1 MRDELYIDGKKAD
14 IDSST
19 SISLNYKSNFLS
31 DISKIVSNNS
41 YTIKLPKTANNLRI
55 IECAHIPSAVSNFPY
70 LIHAG
75 TLVRDGVEIIR
86 DANVVLLSV
95 GEQIEIA
102 LSWGNISNF
111 SGILEDDAGLRDL
124 DYGMSQ
130 GTDYVEWKNLES
142 NTAQFPQIDYGYK
155 RSETQVW
162 YHPVVTVKW
171 IIDKIASNYGITF
184 DFPSDISSEMS
195 KMIVPLLSRNDAQRQ
210 IDSNAWLMQCTGNE
224 EVFSR
229 TVNNFRLYRRRFMFG
244 GQFPNYYVDF
254 KNNEPDGPIGFVLGF
269 NPNFRNVKVHI
280 SWSVTIKAHSSVPLA
295 NDINI
300 NIVLFN
306 PANYKSYSTFSP
318 SEKVL
323 VEDNGGVYD
332 VYEFRFDI
340 DEDAE
345 LIDDDQNPYD
355 LSNYLEISTSEY
367 SLIEIDSID
376 AGYMS
381 FSPFSETIDLGVD
394 DKVNSR
400 FYFVPNLPD
409 MKQIDFLK
417 SIASMLGLFA
427 MPSDRFTIKFVP
439 FSTVVENKSNAVDW
453 SNRLVSAYF
462 DKTPQEMTYTLDD
475 FAQHNRFLYKED
487 DSVSGNYDGDIV
499 VDNQTLDYERD
510 AVELP
515 FAASGTRGGV
525 AYIPIYSYNS
535 DAELEYDDN
544 VEPRILV
551 LTEENQGVFKEL
563 DWDTLLDAYYSS
575 YKEIV
580 NKPRVIVEDIR
591 LTSVE
596 LQMLDLSVPVYL
608 SQYGSYWV
616 IISVK
621 TKKNDICEVK
631 LLKM

>member
-1 MRDELYIDGKKAD
+1 MRDELYINGKKAD

-41 YTIKLPKTANNLRI
+41 YTIKLPKTANNLRV

-95 GEQIEIA
+95 GEQIEVA

-111 SGILEDDAGLRDL
+111 DSILEDDAGLRDL
-124 DYGMSQ
+124 SYGMSQ
-130 GTDYVEWKNLES
+130 GTDYVEWKKLES
-142 NTAQFPQIDYGYK
+142 NTAQFPQIEYGYK
-155 RSETQVW
+155 KNETGAW
-162 YHPVVTVKW
+162 YHPVVTAKW
-171 IIDKIASNYGITF
+171 IMDKIASSYGITF

-210 IDSNAWLMQCTGNE
+210 IDSNAWLMQCLGNE
-224 EVFSR
+224 EMSR
-229 TVNNFRLYRRRFMFG
+229 QIDMFTARRRRFLFAS
-244 GQFPNYYVDF
+244 PASNYYVEY
-254 KNNEPDGPIGFVLGF
+254 KYYETGGIGGFTIGF
-269 NPNFRNVKVHI
+269 NPKFRNVKAHI
-280 SWSVTIKAHSSVPLA
+280 TWDVKLKAHSLVPYD
-295 NDINI
+295 NDFAP

-306 PANYKSYSTFSP
+306 PANNKAYATFVP
-318 SEKVL
+318 SEKIL
-323 VEDNGGVYD
+323 IEDKGGNGN
-332 VYEFRFDI
+332 VYEFVFNI
-340 DEDAE
+340 DEDVD
-345 LIDDDQNPYD
+345 LVDDEQNDYD
-355 LSNYLEISTSEY
+355 LSNYLEFSTNEY
-367 SLIEIDSID
+367 IEYNVDSAE
-376 AGYMS
+376 AGAML
-381 FSPFSETIDLGVD
+381 FSPYSGTIDLGVD

-409 MKQIDFLK
+409 IKQIDFLK
-417 SIASMLGLFA
+417 AITSMLGLFA
-427 MPSDRFTIKFVP
+427 IPSDRFTIKFVK
-439 FSTVVENKSNAVDW
+439 FDTVVENKSKAVDW
-453 SNRLVSAYF
+453 SNRLVQAYF
-462 DKTPQEMTYTLDD
+462 DKTPGEITYTLDD

-487 DSVSGNYDGDIV
+487 DTVRRNYDGDIP

-510 AVELP
+510 VVELP

-525 AYIPIYSYNS
+525 AYIPIYSYSS
-535 DAELEYDDN
+535 DAELEYDDS
-544 VEPRILV
+544 VSPRILT
-551 LTEENQGVFKEL
+551 LNESNQGVFTGLE
-563 DWDTLLDAYYSS
+563 WETLLNGHYSS

-591 LTSVE
+591 LTAVE

>member
-1 MRDELYIDGKKAD
+1 MRDELYINGKKAD

-41 YTIKLPKTANNLRI
+41 YTIKLPKTANNLRV

-95 GEQIEIA
+95 GEQIEVA

-111 SGILEDDAGLRDL
+111 DSILEDDAGLRDL
-124 DYGMSQ
+124 SYGMSQ
-130 GTDYVEWKNLES
+130 GTDYVEWKKLES
-142 NTAQFPQIDYGYK
+142 NTAQFPQIEYGYK
-155 RSETQVW
+155 KNETGAW
-162 YHPVVTVKW
+162 YHPVVTAKW
-171 IIDKIASNYGITF
+171 IMDKIASSYGITF

-210 IDSNAWLMQCTGNE
+210 IDSNAWLMQCLGNE
-224 EVFSR
+224 EMSR
-229 TVNNFRLYRRRFMFG
+229 QIDMFTARRRRFLFAS
-244 GQFPNYYVDF
+244 PASNYYVEY
-254 KNNEPDGPIGFVLGF
+254 KYYETGGIGGSTIGF
-269 NPNFRNVKVHI
+269 NPKFRNVKAHI
-280 SWSVTIKAHSSVPLA
+280 TWDVKLKAHSLVPYD
-295 NDINI
+295 NDFAP

-306 PANYKSYSTFSP
+306 PANNKAYATFVP
-318 SEKVL
+318 SEKIL
-323 VEDNGGVYD
+323 IEDKGGNGN
-332 VYEFRFDI
+332 VYEFVFNI
-340 DEDAE
+340 DEDVD
-345 LIDDDQNPYD
+345 LVDDEQNAYD
-355 LSNYLEISTSEY
+355 LSNYLEFSTNEY
-367 SLIEIDSID
+367 IEYNVDSAE
-376 AGYMS
+376 AGAML
-381 FSPFSETIDLGVD
+381 FSPYSGTIDLGVD

-400 FYFVPNLPD
+400 YYFVPNLPD
-409 MKQIDFLK
+409 IKQIDFLK
-417 SIASMLGLFA
+417 AITSMLGLFA
-427 MPSDRFTIKFVP
+427 IPSDRFTIKFVK
-439 FSTVVENKSNAVDW
+439 FDTVVENKSKAVDW
-453 SNRLVSAYF
+453 SNRLVQAYF
-462 DKTPQEMTYTLDD
+462 DKTPGEIAYTLDD

-487 DSVSGNYDGDIV
+487 DTVRRNYDGDIP

-510 AVELP
+510 VVELP

-525 AYIPIYSYNS
+525 AYIPIYSYSS
-535 DAELEYDDN
+535 DAELEYDDS
-544 VEPRILV
+544 VSPRILT
-551 LTEENQGVFKEL
+551 LNESNQGVFTGLE
-563 DWDTLLDAYYSS
+563 WETLLNGHYSS

-591 LTSVE
+591 LTAVE

>member
-55 IECAHIPSAVSNFPY
+55 IECAHIPSAISNFPY

-171 IIDKIASNYGITF
+171 IMDKIASNYGITF

-210 IDSNAWLMQCTGNE
+210 IDSNAWLMQCLGNE
-224 EVFSR
+224 EMSR
-229 TVNNFRLYRRRFMFG
+229 QIDMFTARRRRFLFAS
-244 GQFPNYYVDF
+244 PASNYYVEY
-254 KNNEPDGPIGFVLGF
+254 KYYETGGIGGSTIGF
-269 NPNFRNVKVHI
+269 NPKFRNVKAHI
-280 SWSVTIKAHSSVPLA
+280 TWDVKLKARSFVS
-295 NDINI
+295 NDFEPNI
-300 NIVLFN
+300 TLFN
-306 PANYKSYSTFSP
+306 PANNKAYATFVP
-318 SEKVL
+318 SEKIL
-323 VEDNGGVYD
+323 VEDKGGVGN
-332 VYEFRFDI
+332 VYEFVFNI
-340 DEDAE
+340 DEDVD
-345 LIDDDQNPYD
+345 LVDDEQNAYD
-355 LSNYLEISTSEY
+355 LSNYLEFSTNEY
-367 SLIEIDSID
+367 IAYNVDSAE
-376 AGYMS
+376 AGAML
-381 FSPFSETIDLGVD
+381 FSPYSGTIDLGVD

-409 MKQIDFLK
+409 IKQIDFLK
-417 SIASMLGLFA
+417 AITSMLGLFA
-427 MPSDRFTIKFVP
+427 IPSDRFTIKFVK
-439 FSTVVENKSNAVDW
+439 FDTVVENKSKAVDW
-453 SNRLVSAYF
+453 SNRLVQAYF
-462 DKTPQEMTYTLDD
+462 DKTPGEIAYTLDD

-487 DSVSGNYDGDIV
+487 DTVRRNYDGDIP

-510 AVELP
+510 VVELP

-525 AYIPIYSYNS
+525 AYIPIYSYSS
-535 DAELEYDDN
+535 DAELEYDDS
-544 VEPRILV
+544 VSPRILT
-551 LTEENQGVFKEL
+551 LNESNQGVFTGLEWETML
-563 DWDTLLDAYYSS
+563 NGHYSS

-591 LTSVE
+591 LTAVE

>member
-1 MRDELYIDGKKAD
+1 MRDELYINGKKAD

-95 GEQIEIA
+95 GEQIEVA

-111 SGILEDDAGLRDL
+111 DSILEDDAELRDL
-124 DYGMSQ
+124 SYGMSQ
-130 GTDYVEWKNLES
+130 GTDYVEWKKLES
-142 NTAQFPQIDYGYK
+142 NTSQFPQIEYGYK
-155 RSETQVW
+155 KNETGAW
-162 YHPVVTVKW
+162 YHPVVTAKW
-171 IIDKIASNYGITF
+171 IMDKIASSYGITF

-210 IDSNAWLMQCTGNE
+210 IDSNAWLMQCIGNE
-224 EVFSR
+224 EISR
-229 TVNNFRLYRRRFMFG
+229 QVDMFTARRRRFLFAN
-244 GQFPNYYVDF
+244 PASSYYVEYKF
-254 KNNEPDGPIGFVLGF
+254 YETGGIGGSTIGF
-269 NPNFRNVKVHI
+269 NPKFRNVKAHI
-280 SWSVTIKAHSSVPLA
+280 TWDVKLKAHSLVPYD
-295 NDINI
+295 NDFAP

-306 PANYKSYSTFSP
+306 PANNKAYATFVP
-318 SEKVL
+318 SEKIL
-323 VEDNGGVYD
+323 IEDKGGNGN
-332 VYEFRFDI
+332 VYEFVFNI
-340 DEDAE
+340 DEDVD
-345 LIDDDQNPYD
+345 LVDDEQNAYD
-355 LSNYLEISTSEY
+355 LSNYLEFSTNEY
-367 SLIEIDSID
+367 IAYNVDSAE
-376 AGYMS
+376 AGAML
-381 FSPFSETIDLGVD
+381 FSPYSGTIDLGVD

-409 MKQIDFLK
+409 IKQIDFLK
-417 SIASMLGLFA
+417 AITSMLGLFA
-427 MPSDRFTIKFVP
+427 IPSDRFTIKFVK
-439 FSTVVENKSNAVDW
+439 FDTVVENKSKAVDW
-453 SNRLVSAYF
+453 SNRLVQAYF
-462 DKTPQEMTYTLDD
+462 DKTPGEITYTLDD

-487 DSVSGNYDGDIV
+487 DTVHRNYDGDIP

-510 AVELP
+510 VVELP
-515 FAASGTRGGV
+515 FAASDTRGGV
-525 AYIPIYSYNS
+525 AYIPIYSYSS
-535 DAELEYDDN
+535 DAELEYDDS
-544 VEPRILV
+544 VSPRILT
-551 LTEENQGVFKEL
+551 LNESNQGVFTGLE
-563 DWDTLLDAYYSS
+563 WETLLNGHYSS

-591 LTSVE
+591 LTAVE

>member
-1 MRDELYIDGKKAD
+1 MRDELYINGKKAD

-41 YTIKLPKTANNLRI
+41 YTIKLPKTANNLRV

-95 GEQIEIA
+95 GEQIEVA

-111 SGILEDDAGLRDL
+111 DSILEDDAGLRDL
-124 DYGMSQ
+124 SYGMSQ

-171 IIDKIASNYGITF
+171 IMDKIASNYGITF
-184 DFPSDISSEMS
+184 DFPSDISLKMS

-210 IDSNAWLMQCTGNE
+210 IDSNAWLMQCLGNE
-224 EVFSR
+224 EMSR
-229 TVNNFRLYRRRFMFG
+229 QIDMFTARRRRFLFAS
-244 GQFPNYYVDF
+244 PASNYYVEY
-254 KNNEPDGPIGFVLGF
+254 KYYETGGIVGSTIGF
-269 NPNFRNVKVHI
+269 NPKFRNVKAHI

-367 SLIEIDSID
+367 SLMEIDSID
-376 AGYMS
+376 AGYMF
-381 FSPFSETIDLGVD
+381 FSPFSGTIDLGVD

-400 FYFVPNLPD
+400 YYFVPNLPD
-409 MKQIDFLK
+409 IKQIDFLK
-417 SIASMLGLFA
+417 AITSMLGLFA
-427 MPSDRFTIKFVP
+427 IPSDRFTIKCVKFD
-439 FSTVVENKSNAVDW
+439 TVVENKSKAVDW
-453 SNRLVSAYF
+453 SGRLVQAYF
-462 DKTPQEMTYTLDD
+462 DKTPGEITYTLDD
-475 FAQHNRFLYKED
+475 FAQHNRFMYKED
-487 DSVSGNYDGDIV
+487 DTVHRDYDGDIP

-510 AVELP
+510 VVELP
-515 FAASGTRGGV
+515 FAASDTRGGV
-525 AYIPIYSYNS
+525 AYIPIYSYSS
-535 DAELEYDDN
+535 DAELEYDDS
-544 VEPRILV
+544 VSPRILT
-551 LTEENQGVFKEL
+551 LNESNQGVFTGLE
-563 DWDTLLDAYYSS
+563 WETLLNGHYSS

-591 LTSVE
+591 LTAVE

>member
-1 MRDELYIDGKKAD
+1 MRDELYINGKKAD

-41 YTIKLPKTANNLRI
+41 YTIKLPKTANNLRV

-95 GEQIEIA
+95 GEQIEVA

-111 SGILEDDAGLRDL
+111 DSILEDDAGLRDL
-124 DYGMSQ
+124 SYGMSQ
-130 GTDYVEWKNLES
+130 GTDYVEWKKLES
-142 NTAQFPQIDYGYK
+142 NTAQFPQIEYGYK
-155 RSETQVW
+155 KNETGAW
-162 YHPVVTVKW
+162 YHPVVTAKW
-171 IIDKIASNYGITF
+171 IMDKIASSYGITF

-210 IDSNAWLMQCTGNE
+210 IDSNAWLMQCLGNE
-224 EVFSR
+224 EMSR
-229 TVNNFRLYRRRFMFG
+229 QIDMFTARRRRFLFAS
-244 GQFPNYYVDF
+244 PASNYYVEY
-254 KNNEPDGPIGFVLGF
+254 KYYETGGIGGSTIGF
-269 NPNFRNVKVHI
+269 NPKFRNVKAHI
-280 SWSVTIKAHSSVPLA
+280 TWDVKLKARSFVS
-295 NDINI
+295 NDFEPNI
-300 NIVLFN
+300 TLFN
-306 PANYKSYSTFSP
+306 PANNKAYATFVP
-318 SEKVL
+318 SEKIL
-323 VEDNGGVYD
+323 VEDKGGVGN
-332 VYEFRFDI
+332 VYEFVFNI
-340 DEDAE
+340 DEDVD
-345 LIDDDQNPYD
+345 LVDDEQNAYD
-355 LSNYLEISTSEY
+355 LSNYLEFSTNEY
-367 SLIEIDSID
+367 IAYNVDSAE
-376 AGYMS
+376 AGAML
-381 FSPFSETIDLGVD
+381 FSPYSGTIDLGVD

-409 MKQIDFLK
+409 IKQIDFLK
-417 SIASMLGLFA
+417 AITSMLGLFA
-427 MPSDRFTIKFVP
+427 IPSDRFTIKFVK
-439 FSTVVENKSNAVDW
+439 FDTVVENKSKAVDW
-453 SNRLVSAYF
+453 SNRLVQAYF
-462 DKTPQEMTYTLDD
+462 DKTPGEIAYTLDD

-487 DSVSGNYDGDIV
+487 DTVRRNYDGDIP

-510 AVELP
+510 VVELP

-525 AYIPIYSYNS
+525 AYIPIYSYSS
-535 DAELEYDDN
+535 DAELEYDDS
-544 VEPRILV
+544 VSPRILT
-551 LTEENQGVFKEL
+551 LNESNQGVFTGLEWETML
-563 DWDTLLDAYYSS
+563 NGHYSS

-591 LTSVE
+591 LTAVE

>member
-1 MRDELYIDGKKAD
+1 MRDELYINGKKAD

-41 YTIKLPKTANNLRI
+41 YTIKLPKTANNLRV

-95 GEQIEIA
+95 GEQIEVA
-102 LSWGNISNF
+102 LSWGNILNF
-111 SGILEDDAGLRDL
+111 DSILEDDAGLRDL
-124 DYGMSQ
+124 SYGMSQ
-130 GTDYVEWKNLES
+130 GTDYVEWKKLES
-142 NTAQFPQIDYGYK
+142 NTAQFPQIEYGYK
-155 RSETQVW
+155 KNETGAW
-162 YHPVVTVKW
+162 YHPVVTAKW
-171 IIDKIASNYGITF
+171 IMDKIASSYGITF

-210 IDSNAWLMQCTGNE
+210 IDSNAWLMQCIGNE
-224 EVFSR
+224 EISR
-229 TVNNFRLYRRRFMFG
+229 QVDMFTARRRRFLFAN
-244 GQFPNYYVDF
+244 PASNYYVEY
-254 KNNEPDGPIGFVLGF
+254 KYYETGGIGGSTIGF
-269 NPNFRNVKVHI
+269 NPKFRNVKAHI
-280 SWSVTIKAHSSVPLA
+280 TWDVKLKAHSLVPYD
-295 NDINI
+295 NDFAP

-306 PANYKSYSTFSP
+306 PANNKAYATFVP
-318 SEKVL
+318 SEKIL
-323 VEDNGGVYD
+323 IEDKGGNGN
-332 VYEFRFDI
+332 VYEFVFNI
-340 DEDAE
+340 DEDVD
-345 LIDDDQNPYD
+345 LVDDEQNAYD
-355 LSNYLEISTSEY
+355 LSNYLEFSTNEY
-367 SLIEIDSID
+367 IEYNVDSAE
-376 AGYMS
+376 AGAML
-381 FSPFSETIDLGVD
+381 FSPYSGTIDLGVD

-400 FYFVPNLPD
+400 YYFVPNLPD
-409 MKQIDFLK
+409 IKQIDFLK
-417 SIASMLGLFA
+417 AITSMLGLFA
-427 MPSDRFTIKFVP
+427 IPSDRFTIKFVK
-439 FSTVVENKSNAVDW
+439 FDTVVENKSKAVDW
-453 SNRLVSAYF
+453 SNRLVQAYF
-462 DKTPQEMTYTLDD
+462 DKTPGEIAYTLDD

-487 DSVSGNYDGDIV
+487 DTVRRNYDGDIP

-510 AVELP
+510 VVELP

-525 AYIPIYSYNS
+525 AYIPIYSYSS
-535 DAELEYDDN
+535 DAELEYDDS
-544 VEPRILV
+544 VSPRILT
-551 LTEENQGVFKEL
+551 LNESNQGVFTGLE
-563 DWDTLLDAYYSS
+563 WETLLNGHYSS

-591 LTSVE
+591 LTAVE

>member
-1 MRDELYIDGKKAD
+1 
-14 IDSST
+14 
-19 SISLNYKSNFLS
+19 
-31 DISKIVSNNS
+31 
-41 YTIKLPKTANNLRI
+41 
-55 IECAHIPSAVSNFPY
+55 
-70 LIHAG
+70 
-75 TLVRDGVEIIR
+75 
-86 DANVVLLSV
+86 
-95 GEQIEIA
+95 
-102 LSWGNISNF
+102 
-111 SGILEDDAGLRDL
+111 
-124 DYGMSQ
+124 
-130 GTDYVEWKNLES
+130 
-142 NTAQFPQIDYGYK
+142 
-155 RSETQVW
+155 
-162 YHPVVTVKW
+162 
-171 IIDKIASNYGITF
+171 
-184 DFPSDISSEMS
+184 
-195 KMIVPLLSRNDAQRQ
+195 
-210 IDSNAWLMQCTGNE
+210 
-224 EVFSR
+224 
-229 TVNNFRLYRRRFMFG
+229 
-244 GQFPNYYVDF
+244 
-254 KNNEPDGPIGFVLGF
+254 
-269 NPNFRNVKVHI
+269 
-280 SWSVTIKAHSSVPLA
+280 
-295 NDINI
+295 
-300 NIVLFN
+300 
-306 PANYKSYSTFSP
+306 
-318 SEKVL
+318 
-323 VEDNGGVYD
+323 
-332 VYEFRFDI
+332 
-340 DEDAE
+340 
-345 LIDDDQNPYD
+345 
-355 LSNYLEISTSEY
+355 
-367 SLIEIDSID
+367 
-376 AGYMS
+376 
-381 FSPFSETIDLGVD
+381 
-394 DKVNSR
+394 
-400 FYFVPNLPD
+400 
-409 MKQIDFLK
+409 
-417 SIASMLGLFA
+417 MLGLFA

>member
-14 IDSST
+14 TDSGT

-31 DISKIVSNNS
+31 DVSKIVSNNS

-111 SGILEDDAGLRDL
+111 ESILEDDAGLREL
-124 DYGMSQ
+124 SYGMSED
-130 GTDYVEWKNLES
+130 TDYVEWKKLDS
-142 NTAQFPQIDYGYK
+142 NTEQFPRIGYGYK
-155 RSETQVW
+155 NDETQVW

-171 IIDKIASNYGITF
+171 IMDKIASSYGISF
-184 DFPSDISSEMS
+184 DIPSDISLKMD
-195 KMIVPLLSRNDAQRQ
+195 KMIVPLLSREDAQRQ
-210 IDSNAWLMQCTGNE
+210 IDSNSWMLQYVGYDYIEWMNGPE
-224 EVFSR
+224 ILHR
-229 TVNNFRLYRRRFMFG
+229 YRFRF
-244 GQFPNYYVDF
+244 NYPTSGYYISYKGESGIMV
-254 KNNEPDGPIGFVLGF
+254 GF

-280 SWSVTIKAHSSVPLA
+280 VWSLTMRVDYEVNGAFDDRDL
-295 NDINI
+295 DICLIDPNK
-300 NIVLFN
+300 
-306 PANYKSYSTFSP
+306 NYPEYSIITP
-318 SEKVL
+318 TEKIYIGSNGHAGSIYDL
-323 VEDNGGVYD
+323 VYN
-332 VYEFRFDI
+332 I
-340 DEDAE
+340 DEDIE
-345 LIDDDQNPYD
+345 FKDSNQNDYD
-355 LSNYLEISTSEY
+355 LSNYLEISTCFSQF
-367 SLIEIDSID
+367 LHLQSID
-376 AGYMS
+376 AGYMK

-409 MKQIDFLK
+409 IKQIDFLK
-417 SIASMLGLFA
+417 AVTSMFGLFA
-427 MPSDRFTIKFVP
+427 IPSGRFTIKFVK
-439 FSTVVENKSNAVDW
+439 FDTVVENKSKAVDW
-453 SNRLVSAYF
+453 SKRLAQAYF
-462 DKTPQEMTYTLDD
+462 DKTPNEIVYTLDD
-475 FAQHNRFLYKED
+475 FAQHNRFLYKDD

-515 FAASGTRGGV
+515 FSASGTRGGV
-525 AYIPIYSYNS
+525 AYIPVYSYNS
-535 DAELEYDDN
+535 DAELEYDDS
-544 VEPRILV
+544 VEPRILM
-551 LTEENQGVFKEL
+551 LTESNQGVFDGLE
-563 DWDTLLDAYYSS
+563 WEALLNEYYSS

-580 NKPRVIVEDIR
+580 NKPRVIVENIR
-591 LTSVE
+591 LTAVE

>member
-1 MRDELYIDGKKAD
+1 MRDELYINGKKAD

-41 YTIKLPKTANNLRI
+41 YTIKLPKTANNLRV

-95 GEQIEIA
+95 GEQIEVA

-111 SGILEDDAGLRDL
+111 DSILEDDAGLRDL
-124 DYGMSQ
+124 SYGMSQ
-130 GTDYVEWKNLES
+130 GTDYVEWKKLES
-142 NTAQFPQIDYGYK
+142 NTAQFPQIEYGYK
-155 RSETQVW
+155 KNETGAW
-162 YHPVVTVKW
+162 YHPVVTAKW
-171 IIDKIASNYGITF
+171 IMDKIASSYGITF

-210 IDSNAWLMQCTGNE
+210 IDSNAWLMQCLGNE
-224 EVFSR
+224 EMSR
-229 TVNNFRLYRRRFMFG
+229 QIDMFTARRRRFLFAS
-244 GQFPNYYVDF
+244 PASNYYVEY
-254 KNNEPDGPIGFVLGF
+254 KYYETGGIGGSTIGF
-269 NPNFRNVKVHI
+269 NPKFRNVKAHI
-280 SWSVTIKAHSSVPLA
+280 TWDVKLKAHSLVPYD
-295 NDINI
+295 NDFAP

-306 PANYKSYSTFSP
+306 PANNKAYATFVP
-318 SEKVL
+318 SEKIL
-323 VEDNGGVYD
+323 IEDKGGNGN
-332 VYEFRFDI
+332 VYEFVFNI
-340 DEDAE
+340 DEDVD
-345 LIDDDQNPYD
+345 LVDDEQNAYD
-355 LSNYLEISTSEY
+355 LSNYLEFSTNEY
-367 SLIEIDSID
+367 IAYNVDSAE
-376 AGYMS
+376 AGAML
-381 FSPFSETIDLGVD
+381 FSPYSGTIDLGVD

-400 FYFVPNLPD
+400 YYFVPNLPD
-409 MKQIDFLK
+409 IKQIDFLK
-417 SIASMLGLFA
+417 AITSMLGLFA
-427 MPSDRFTIKFVP
+427 IPSDRFTIKFVK
-439 FSTVVENKSNAVDW
+439 FDTVVENKSKAVDW
-453 SNRLVSAYF
+453 SNRLVQAYF
-462 DKTPQEMTYTLDD
+462 DKTPGEITYTLDD

-487 DSVSGNYDGDIV
+487 DTVRRNYDGDIP

-510 AVELP
+510 VVELP

-525 AYIPIYSYNS
+525 AYIPIYSYSS
-535 DAELEYDDN
+535 DAELEYDDS
-544 VEPRILV
+544 VSPRILT
-551 LTEENQGVFKEL
+551 LNESNQGVFTGLE
-563 DWDTLLDAYYSS
+563 WETLLNGHYSS

-591 LTSVE
+591 LTAVE

>member
-1 MRDELYIDGKKAD
+1 MRDELYINGKKAD

-95 GEQIEIA
+95 GEQIEVA

-111 SGILEDDAGLRDL
+111 DSILEDDAGLRDL
-124 DYGMSQ
+124 SYGMSQ
-130 GTDYVEWKNLES
+130 GTDYVEWKKLES
-142 NTAQFPQIDYGYK
+142 NTAQFPQIEYGYK
-155 RSETQVW
+155 KDETDVW

-171 IIDKIASNYGITF
+171 IMDKIASSYGITF

-195 KMIVPLLSRNDAQRQ
+195 KMIVPLLSRGDAQRQ
-210 IDSNAWLMQCTGNE
+210 IDANTTLLQYVGYDYIEWQNGPYYLHRYRFRFNPPSSGYYLSYKNE
-224 EVFSR
+224 SG
-229 TVNNFRLYRRRFMFG
+229 FM
-244 GQFPNYYVDF
+244 
-254 KNNEPDGPIGFVLGF
+254 IGF

-280 SWSVTIKAHSSVPLA
+280 TWSITMRVDYEVDGAFDSEDLGICLIDPNKNYPEYSIITPTEKIYIGSNGHVGSIYDLV
-295 NDINI
+295 
-300 NIVLFN
+300 FN
-306 PANYKSYSTFSP
+306 
-318 SEKVL
+318 
-323 VEDNGGVYD
+323 
-332 VYEFRFDI
+332 I
-340 DEDAE
+340 DEDIE
-345 LIDDDQNPYD
+345 FKDRNQNDYD
-355 LSNYLEISTSEY
+355 LSNYLEISTRFSQFMILQ
-367 SLIEIDSID
+367 SVN
-376 AGYMS
+376 AGYITI
-381 FSPFSETIDLGVD
+381 SPFSETIDLGVD

-400 FYFVPNLPD
+400 YYFVPNLPD
-409 MKQIDFLK
+409 IKQIDFLK
-417 SIASMLGLFA
+417 AITSMLGLFA
-427 MPSDRFTIKFVP
+427 IPSDRFTIKFVK
-439 FSTVVENKSNAVDW
+439 FDTVVENKSKAVDW
-453 SNRLVSAYF
+453 SNRLVQAYF
-462 DKTPQEMTYTLDD
+462 DKTPGEITYTLDD

-487 DSVSGNYDGDIV
+487 DAVRRNYDGDII

-515 FAASGTRGGV
+515 FAASDTRGGV
-525 AYIPIYSYNS
+525 AYIPIYSYSS
-535 DAELEYDDN
+535 DAELEYDDS
-544 VEPRILV
+544 VSPRILT
-551 LTEENQGVFKEL
+551 LNESNQGVFAGLE
-563 DWDTLLDAYYSS
+563 WGTLLNGYYSS

-591 LTSVE
+591 LTAVE

>member
-1 MRDELYIDGKKAD
+1 MRDELYINGKKAD

-41 YTIKLPKTANNLRI
+41 YTIKLPKTANNLRV

-95 GEQIEIA
+95 GEQIEVA

-111 SGILEDDAGLRDL
+111 DSILEDDAGLRDL
-124 DYGMSQ
+124 SYGISQ
-130 GTDYVEWKNLES
+130 GTDYVEWKKLES
-142 NTAQFPQIDYGYK
+142 NTAQFPQIEYGYK
-155 RSETQVW
+155 KNETGAW
-162 YHPVVTVKW
+162 YHPVVTAKW
-171 IIDKIASNYGITF
+171 IMDKIASSYGITF

-210 IDSNAWLMQCTGNE
+210 IDSNAWWMQCLGNE

-254 KNNEPDGPIGFVLGF
+254 KNNGPDGPFGFVLGF

-323 VEDNGGVYD
+323 VEDNGGMYD

-400 FYFVPNLPD
+400 YYFVPNLPD
-409 MKQIDFLK
+409 IKQIDFLK
-417 SIASMLGLFA
+417 AITSMLGLFA
-427 MPSDRFTIKFVP
+427 IPSDRFTIKFVK
-439 FSTVVENKSNAVDW
+439 FDTVVENKSKAVDW
-453 SNRLVSAYF
+453 SNRLVQAYF
-462 DKTPQEMTYTLDD
+462 DKTPGEIAYTLDD

-487 DSVSGNYDGDIV
+487 DTVRRNYDGDIP

-510 AVELP
+510 VVELP

-525 AYIPIYSYNS
+525 AYIPIYSYSS
-535 DAELEYDDN
+535 DDELEYDDS
-544 VEPRILV
+544 VSPRILT
-551 LTEENQGVFKEL
+551 LNESNQGVFTGLE
-563 DWDTLLDAYYSS
+563 WETLLNGHYSS

-591 LTSVE
+591 LTAVE

>member
-1 MRDELYIDGKKAD
+1 MRDELYINGKKAD

-41 YTIKLPKTANNLRI
+41 YTIKLPKTANNLRV

-95 GEQIEIA
+95 GEQIEVA

-111 SGILEDDAGLRDL
+111 DSILEDDAGLRDL
-124 DYGMSQ
+124 SYGMSQ
-130 GTDYVEWKNLES
+130 GTDYVEWKKLES
-142 NTAQFPQIDYGYK
+142 NTAQFPQIEYGYK
-155 RSETQVW
+155 KNETGAW
-162 YHPVVTVKW
+162 YHPVVTAKW
-171 IIDKIASNYGITF
+171 IMDKIASSYGITF

-210 IDSNAWLMQCTGNE
+210 IDSNAWLMQCLGNE
-224 EVFSR
+224 EMSR
-229 TVNNFRLYRRRFMFG
+229 QIDMFTARRRRFLFAS
-244 GQFPNYYVDF
+244 PASNYYVEY
-254 KNNEPDGPIGFVLGF
+254 KYYETGGIGGSTIGF
-269 NPNFRNVKVHI
+269 NPKFRNVKAHI
-280 SWSVTIKAHSSVPLA
+280 TWDVKLKARSFISYDFEP
-295 NDINI
+295 NI
-300 NIVLFN
+300 TLFN
-306 PANYKSYSTFSP
+306 PANNKAYATFVP
-318 SEKVL
+318 SEKIL
-323 VEDNGGVYD
+323 VEDKGGVGSI
-332 VYEFRFDI
+332 YEFVFNI
-340 DEDAE
+340 DEDVD
-345 LIDDDQNPYD
+345 LVDDEQNAYD
-355 LSNYLEISTSEY
+355 LSNYLEFSTNEY
-367 SLIEIDSID
+367 IEYNVDSAE
-376 AGYMS
+376 AGAML
-381 FSPFSETIDLGVD
+381 FSPYSGTIDLGVD

-400 FYFVPNLPD
+400 YYFVPNLPD
-409 MKQIDFLK
+409 IKQIDFLK
-417 SIASMLGLFA
+417 AITSMLGLFA
-427 MPSDRFTIKFVP
+427 IPSDRFTIKFVK
-439 FSTVVENKSNAVDW
+439 FDTVVENKSKAVDW
-453 SNRLVSAYF
+453 SNRLVQAYF
-462 DKTPQEMTYTLDD
+462 DKTPGEIAYTLDD

-487 DSVSGNYDGDIV
+487 DTVRRNYDGDIP

-510 AVELP
+510 VVELP

-525 AYIPIYSYNS
+525 AYIPIYSYSS
-535 DAELEYDDN
+535 DAELEYDDS
-544 VEPRILV
+544 VSPRILT
-551 LTEENQGVFKEL
+551 LNESNQGVFTGLE
-563 DWDTLLDAYYSS
+563 WETLLNGHYSS

-591 LTSVE
+591 LTAVE

>member
-1 MRDELYIDGKKAD
+1 MRDELYINGKKAD

-41 YTIKLPKTANNLRI
+41 YTIKLPKTANNLRV

-95 GEQIEIA
+95 GEQIEVA

-111 SGILEDDAGLRDL
+111 GSILEDDAGLRDL
-124 DYGMSQ
+124 SYGMSQ
-130 GTDYVEWKNLES
+130 GTDYVEWKKLES
-142 NTAQFPQIDYGYK
+142 NTAQFPQIEYGYK
-155 RSETQVW
+155 KNETGAW
-162 YHPVVTVKW
+162 YHPVVTAKW
-171 IIDKIASNYGITF
+171 IMDKIASSYGITF

-210 IDSNAWLMQCTGNE
+210 IDSNAWLMQCLGNE
-224 EVFSR
+224 EMSR
-229 TVNNFRLYRRRFMFG
+229 QIDMFTARRRRFLFAS
-244 GQFPNYYVDF
+244 PASNYYVEY
-254 KNNEPDGPIGFVLGF
+254 KYYETGGIGGSTIGF
-269 NPNFRNVKVHI
+269 NPKFRNVKAHI
-280 SWSVTIKAHSSVPLA
+280 TWDVKLKAHSLVPYD
-295 NDINI
+295 NDFAP

-306 PANYKSYSTFSP
+306 PANNKAYATFVP
-318 SEKVL
+318 SEKIL
-323 VEDNGGVYD
+323 VEDKGRVGD
-332 VYEFRFDI
+332 IYEFVFNI
-340 DEDAE
+340 DEDVD
-345 LIDDDQNPYD
+345 LVDDEQNAYD
-355 LSNYLEISTSEY
+355 LSNYLEFSTNEY
-367 SLIEIDSID
+367 IEYNVDSAE
-376 AGYMS
+376 AGAML
-381 FSPFSETIDLGVD
+381 FSPYSGTIDLGVD

-400 FYFVPNLPD
+400 YYFVPNLPD
-409 MKQIDFLK
+409 IKQIDFLK
-417 SIASMLGLFA
+417 AITSMLGLFA
-427 MPSDRFTIKFVP
+427 IPSDRFTIKFVK
-439 FSTVVENKSNAVDW
+439 FDTVVENKSKAVDW
-453 SNRLVSAYF
+453 SNRLVQAYF
-462 DKTPQEMTYTLDD
+462 DKTPGEIAYTLDD

-487 DSVSGNYDGDIV
+487 DTVRRNYDGDIP

-510 AVELP
+510 VMELP

-525 AYIPIYSYNS
+525 AYIPIYSYSS
-535 DAELEYDDN
+535 DAELEYDDS
-544 VEPRILV
+544 VSPRILT
-551 LTEENQGVFKEL
+551 LNESNQGVFTGLE
-563 DWDTLLDAYYSS
+563 WETLLNGHYSS

-591 LTSVE
+591 LTAVE